1 MGVEPFALA
10 RREILALRC
19 DMADASLKNAPHSSP
34 RPGLDRPDVEAT
46 QDEDWSWAGPG
57 LRRGR
62 LRVRTLIA
70 QRWIMV
76 VGQTVAVMV
85 AGLVLDL
92 KVPTPCAFP

>member
-34 RPGLDRPDVEAT
+34 RTGLDKPDVEAT

-70 QRWIMV
+70 QRWLMV
-76 VGQTVAVMV
+76 VGQAIAVLV
-85 AGLVLDL
+85 AGWCW
-92 KVPTPCAFP
+92 T